1 MDSLPKMR
9 WTGSALALLCAQLA
23 VAAAFQGSTVQQWRT
38 CGGVHALRCAAE
50 NRKERT
56 EAGCTGQFVD
66 AVIPKPMGLVLEENH
81 PSIQVAGA
89 PGASVYDS
97 VWSCFS
103 PACVPRLPAIWWAC
117 QERE

>member
-1 MDSLPKMR
+1 MQ
-9 WTGSALALLCAQLA
+9 GSAALALLCTQLA
-23 VAAAFQGSTVQQWRT
+23 VAAAFQGGNMQRLRLS
-38 CGGVHALRCAAE
+38 GGVHSLRCAAE

-89 PGASVYDS
+89 QGAS
-97 VWSCFS
+97 
-103 PACVPRLPAIWWAC
+103 L
-117 QERE
+117 